1 LEILQVQT
9 KFFFNDLKNE
19 KWEISILSKLQHR
32 TYDIIS
38 EDLNKDGKV
47 DIIEA
52 NTGEYNFIHIIK

>member
-1 LEILQVQT
+1 M
-9 KFFFNDLKNE
+9 
-19 KWEISILSKLQHR
+19 QHR